1 MCVTPVCQC
10 LDDCVASRM
19 LWWPVVSRS
28 LLSRG
33 WVDKLTSVFSW
44 FSEPFREAQP
54 EEQAPANPIEGEEK
68 KVGT

>member
-1 MCVTPVCQC
+1 MTVW
-10 LDDCVASRM
+10 LVACFGGQSS
-19 LWWPVVSRS
+19 VDS

-54 EEQAPANPIEGEEK
+54 EEQAPANPTEGEEK